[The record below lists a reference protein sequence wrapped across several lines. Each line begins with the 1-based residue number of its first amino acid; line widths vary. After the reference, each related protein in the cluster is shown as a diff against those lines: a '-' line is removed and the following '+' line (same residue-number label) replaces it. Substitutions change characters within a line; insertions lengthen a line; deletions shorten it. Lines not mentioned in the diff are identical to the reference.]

1 VDDHGEETV
10 PEAQGERYER
20 SGRYGQESFVKR
32 REREREKAKVNECP
46 SRITRA
52 RARTNE
58 KCERVDEKVYGKVR
72 DKKNLAFNS
81 RLWDMMCVC
90 VCVFA
95 CYARDVRFFATR
107 AICIYISCALVLLLL
122 LLILH
127 ACYKL

>member
-46 SRITRA
+46 LRITRA
-52 RARTNE
+52 RARANE

-72 DKKNLAFNS
+72 DKKS
-81 RLWDMMCVC
+81 RL
-90 VCVFA
+90 
-95 CYARDVRFFATR
+95 
-107 AICIYISCALVLLLL
+107 
-122 LLILH
+122 
-127 ACYKL
+127 